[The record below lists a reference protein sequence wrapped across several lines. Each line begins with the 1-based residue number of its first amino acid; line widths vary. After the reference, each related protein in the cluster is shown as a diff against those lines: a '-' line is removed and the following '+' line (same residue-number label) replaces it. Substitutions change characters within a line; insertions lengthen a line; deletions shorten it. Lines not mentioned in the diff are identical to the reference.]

1 MINMIY
7 MNTVNYSCL
16 RNNQPK
22 LTSVVIICCNF
33 FRHKKGYAIF
43 VGIAYPSWLRQ
54 IVSTLFCRQLIIIC
68 YNEIGIIMNDREV
81 FLKGIDYSY
90 YYEEVDDE

>member
-43 VGIAYPSWLRQ
+43 VGIAYPSWYIIKGFERRGEM
-54 IVSTLFCRQLIIIC
+54 IVSD
-68 YNEIGIIMNDREV
+68 E
-81 FLKGIDYSY
+81 YSF
-90 YYEEVDDE
+90 